1 MKKASYCIGLLGL
14 VAGLGLAAPLAA
26 TPAQAD
32 LYITRDNPSRVINS
46 HDRIILRDFLARDRA
61 STCSFENGESKF
73 RPEPCDTPSRVI
85 RFYPRGEI
93 LPQNLIYE
101 TLPQYVESR
110 ITPPGNGQA
119 YVYAGDNIYLMDA
132 MTHRVL
138 DSVSIA
144 SE

>member
-1 MKKASYCIGLLGL
+1 MRKAAYYIGILGM

-32 LYITRDNPSRVINS
+32 LYITRADPARVIS
-46 HDRIILRDFLARDRA
+46 SQDRIVLRDFLARDRA
-61 STCSFENGESKF
+61 STCSYENGDSKF

-85 RFYPRGEI
+85 RFYPRGET
-93 LPQNLIYE
+93 LPTNLIYE

-110 ITPPGNGQA
+110 ISPPGQGLA
-119 YVYAGDNIYLMDA
+119 YVYAGDNVYLMDA